1 MGVAGEEGRG
11 GRHRQSAV
19 SRGGE
24 AGPREREEG
33 SKDIPRIH
41 TRRTGQSGLPAEVG
55 PLRSDGLAGHS

>member
-11 GRHRQSAV
+11 RRHRQSAV

-24 AGPREREEG
+24 AGPRERGEG
-33 SKDIPRIH
+33 SKDMPRIH
-41 TRRTGQSGLPAEVG
+41 TRRTGRSGPPAEVG